1 MSTMVEPAEFDDI
14 AALVQRIIQRS
25 EERARHRP
33 PTRLERFL
41 SANHLRPAHVAREA
55 EISRQFLLRLR
66 RGQMEPR
73 RYTVMLVARAFS
85 TLLNRWVGADE
96 LFEMADDPVPLNG
109 T

>member
-1 MSTMVEPAEFDDI
+1 MPDPAEFDDI
-14 AALVQRIIQRS
+14 AALAQRIIQRS
-25 EERARHRP
+25 EERARHT

-41 SANHLRPAHVAREA
+41 STNHVRPAHVAREA

-73 RYTVMLVARAFS
+73 RYTMMLLARAFS
-85 TLLNRWVGADE
+85 TLMDRWVTADE